1 MARGAW
7 HKTAQM
13 IVEIVNSIPHFGRKQ
28 ALQFSDVDPFQLF
41 DDDDNAGTSANAP
54 YDPKVMQAIQ
64 DGGLVKL

>member
-7 HKTAQM
+7 YKTARL
-13 IVEIVNSIPHFGRKQ
+13 IVEIVNAMPTFGRKR
-28 ALQFSDVDPFQLF
+28 AMQFSDVDPFELF
-41 DDDDNAGTSANAP
+41 DEAAEAGTSANAP

>member
-1 MARGAW
+1 
-7 HKTAQM
+7 M

-41 DDDDNAGTSANAP
+41 DDGDAGTSANAP

-64 DGGLVKL
+64 DGGMVAL